1 MGAGAGGG
9 SATVTLPRVVA
20 EPVGGNPLARAAVE
34 GRTPSG
40 WYAPRPQ
47 GAAAWRTHAA
57 EVRARTNPEWL
68 SLLAPAFNA
77 SGAAARRLES
87 AAQGR
92 GVVVTTGQQPGLFG
106 GPGYTWLKALSARA
120 LADRIE
126 QATGIPAA
134 PVFWAAT
141 DDADFVE
148 ASWTAVALEDEVR
161 RLRIER
167 LGFDGQVMAEQP
179 LGDVS
184 RQYADLCAAAGSAP
198 HLDLLEH
205 ARRAYRAD
213 NTVGGAYV
221 ELLRALLEPLGI
233 AVLDAYHPAVR
244 DAARPT
250 LVEALRRAPAIDEG
264 VSLRSVAIER
274 AGFRAQVARVPKLS
288 LVFRV
293 SANGMKERVPL
304 SQAGDVALQP
314 QLVLSANVLLRPIV
328 ERAMLPTVGYFGGP
342 GEVAYFAQ
350 VGAVAE
356 ALGQP
361 APLVLPRWSA
371 TIIEPVIDR
380 MLGRLG
386 MVFDDIKPP
395 HQAERRMGDRAMPA
409 FVRDTLEALRGD
421 VDARLNAVRDSA
433 EGAAMV
439 HASTVEGARHQ
450 LKFRIDRL
458 ERRYRTAA
466 LKAEAAAVRDLGSVR
481 AALMPEGQRQE
492 RVLNP
497 LPLIARHGEA
507 LLEQLRAG
515 AATHAAQL
523 IGGA

>member
-1 MGAGAGGG
+1 
-9 SATVTLPRVVA
+9 VTPPRVVA
-20 EPVGGNPLARAAVE
+20 EPVGGGPLARAAVE

-40 WYAPRPQ
+40 WYAPRPK
-47 GAAAWRTHAA
+47 GATAWREHA
-57 EVRARTNPEWL
+57 ERVRDEFNTDWFA
-68 SLLAPAFNA
+68 SLAPAFNA

-87 AAQGR
+87 VAQGR

-120 LADRIE
+120 LADKIE
-126 QATGIPAA
+126 QETGIPAA

-148 ASWTAVALEDEVR
+148 ASWTAVAFDDEVR

-167 LGFDGQVMAEQP
+167 LGFDGQVMAAQP

-184 RQYADLCAAAGSAP
+184 RQFDDLAASAGSAP

-205 ARRAYRAD
+205 ARRAYHPEA
-213 NTVGGAYV
+213 TVGGAYV
-221 ELLRALLEPLGI
+221 ALLRALFEPMGI
-233 AVLDAYHPAVR
+233 AVLDAWHPAVR

-250 LVEALRRAPAIDEG
+250 LVEALRRAAVVDES

-293 SANGMKERVPL
+293 SSNGVKERIPMA
-304 SQAGDVALQP
+304 QAGDVALQP
-314 QLVLSANVLLRPIV
+314 QLVLSANVLLRPVV
-328 ERAMLPTVGYFGGP
+328 ERAILPTIGYFGGP

-356 ALGQP
+356 ALGTSV
-361 APLVLPRWSA
+361 PLVLPRWSA
-371 TIIEPVIDR
+371 TIVEPVIDR

-386 MVFDDIKPP
+386 MTFDDIKPP
-395 HQAERRMGDRAMPA
+395 HQAERRLGDRAMPA
-409 FVRDTLEALRGD
+409 FLRDTLEALRHD
-421 VDARLNAVRDSA
+421 VDARLNALRDNA

-439 HASTVEGARHQ
+439 HAQAIEGARHQ
-450 LKFRIDRL
+450 LKFRVDRL
-458 ERRYRTAA
+458 ERRYRAA
-466 LKAEAAAVRDLGSVR
+466 VLKAETAAMRDLGSVR
-481 AALMPEGQRQE
+481 AALMPEGLRQE

-497 LPLIARHGEA
+497 LPVVARHGDT
-507 LLEQLRAG
+507 LMEQLRAG
-515 AATHAAQL
+515 AALHATQL
-523 IGGA
+523 LGGA

>member
-1 MGAGAGGG
+1 L
-9 SATVTLPRVVA
+9 TPPRVVA
-20 EPVGGNPLARAAVE
+20 EPVGGGPLARAAVE

-40 WYAPRPQ
+40 WYTPRPK
-47 GAAAWRTHAA
+47 GAAAWREHA
-57 EVRARTNPEWL
+57 EQVRSQANPDWFAA
-68 SLLAPAFNA
+68 LAPAFNA

-87 AAQGR
+87 VAQGR
-92 GVVVTTGQQPGLFG
+92 GVVITTGQQPGLFG

-120 LADRIE
+120 LADKIE

-141 DDADFVE
+141 DDADFAE
-148 ASWTAVALEDEVR
+148 ASWTAVAFDEEVR

-167 LGFDGQVMAEQP
+167 LGFDGQVMAAQP
-179 LGDVS
+179 LGDV
-184 RQYADLCAAAGSAP
+184 RQQFDDLSAAAGSAP
-198 HLDLLEH
+198 HLELLEH

-213 NTVGGAYV
+213 ATVGSAYV
-221 ELLRALLEPLGI
+221 ELLRALFEPMGI
-233 AVLDAYHPAVR
+233 AVLDAWHPAVR
-244 DAARPT
+244 EAARPT
-250 LVEALRRAPAIDEG
+250 LVEALRRAPVVDEA

-293 SANGMKERVPL
+293 SSNGIKERVPIA
-304 SQAGDVALQP
+304 QAGDVAVQP
-314 QLVLSANVLLRPIV
+314 QLVLSANVLLRPVV
-328 ERAMLPTVGYFGGP
+328 ERAILPTIGYFGGP

-356 ALGQP
+356 ALGLP
-361 APLVLPRWSA
+361 VPLVLPRWSA
-371 TIIEPVIDR
+371 TIVEPVIDR

-386 MVFDDIKPP
+386 MTFDDIKPP
-395 HQAERRMGDRAMPA
+395 HQAERRVGDRAMPP
-409 FVRDTLEALRGD
+409 FLRDTLEALRHD
-421 VDARLNAVRDSA
+421 VDVRLNALRDSA

-439 HASTVEGARHQ
+439 HASTIEGARHQ

-466 LKAEAAAVRDLGSVR
+466 LKAETAAVRDLGSVR

-497 LPLIARHGEA
+497 LPLVARHGEK
-507 LLEQLRAG
+507 LMDLLRAG
-515 AATHAAQL
+515 AASHAAQL
-523 IGGA
+523 LGGA

>member
-1 MGAGAGGG
+1 M
-9 SATVTLPRVVA
+9 TPPRVVS
-20 EPVGGNPLARAAVE
+20 EPVGGGPLARAAVE
-34 GRTPSG
+34 GRTPAG
-40 WYAPRPQ
+40 WYAARPK
-47 GAAAWRTHAA
+47 GAAGWREHA
-57 EVRARTNPEWL
+57 EQVRAQSNPDWL
-68 SLLAPAFNA
+68 TALAPAFNA
-77 SGAAARRLES
+77 HGAAARRLES
-87 AAQGR
+87 VAQGR

-141 DDADFVE
+141 DDADFAE
-148 ASWTAVALEDEVR
+148 ASWTAVAFDEEVR

-167 LGFDGQVMAEQP
+167 LGFDGQVMAAQP

-184 RQYADLCAAAGSAP
+184 RQLEDLAASAGSAP
-198 HLDLLEH
+198 HLDVLEH
-205 ARRAYRAD
+205 ARHAYHGEA
-213 NTVGGAYV
+213 TVGSAYV
-221 ELLRALLEPLGI
+221 TLLRALFEPMGI
-233 AVLDAYHPAVR
+233 AVLDAWHPSVR

-250 LVEALRRAPAIDEG
+250 LVEALRRAATVDEA

-293 SANGMKERVPL
+293 SSNGVKERIPMA
-304 SQAGDVALQP
+304 QAGDVALQP
-314 QLVLSANVLLRPIV
+314 HMVLSANVLLRPVV
-328 ERAMLPTVGYFGGP
+328 ERAILPTVGYFGGP

-356 ALGQP
+356 ALGTP

-371 TIIEPVIDR
+371 TIVEPVVDR

-386 MVFDDIKPP
+386 MTFDDIKPP
-395 HQAERRMGDRAMPA
+395 HQAERRLGDRAMPP
-409 FVRDTLEALRGD
+409 FIRDTLEALRRD
-421 VDARLNAVRDSA
+421 VDARLNALREDGDGATMVNPSA
-433 EGAAMV
+433 I
-439 HASTVEGARHQ
+439 EGARHQ
-450 LKFRIDRL
+450 LKFRVDRL

-466 LKAEAAAVRDLGSVR
+466 LKAETAAVRDLGSVR

-497 LPLIARHGEA
+497 LPLVARHGEA
-507 LLEQLRAG
+507 LMDQLRAG

-523 IGGA
+523 LGGA

>member
-1 MGAGAGGG
+1 M
-9 SATVTLPRVVA
+9 TPPRVVA
-20 EPVGGNPLARAAVE
+20 EPVGGGPLARAAVE
-34 GRTPSG
+34 GRTPHG
-40 WYAPRPQ
+40 WYALRPV
-47 GAAAWRTHAA
+47 GAAAWRAHVAA
-57 EVRARTNPEWL
+57 VRSHGNQDWL
-68 SLLAPAFNA
+68 AALAPAFNA
-77 SGAAARRLES
+77 SGAAAKRLES
-87 AAQGR
+87 VAQGR

-106 GPGYTWLKALSARA
+106 GPGYTWLKAFSARA

-141 DDADFVE
+141 DDADFAE
-148 ASWTAVALEDEVR
+148 ASWTAVAFDAEVR

-167 LGFDGQVMAEQP
+167 QGFDGQVMAAQP
-179 LGDVS
+179 LGDVT
-184 RQYADLCAAAGSAP
+184 RQFEDLCAAAGSAP
-198 HLDLLEH
+198 NLELLEH

-213 NTVGGAYV
+213 ATVGGAYV
-221 ELLRALLEPLGI
+221 ELLRALFEPLGI
-233 AVLDAYHPAVR
+233 AVLDAWHPAVR

-250 LVEALRRAPAIDEG
+250 LLEALRRAPVIDEA

-274 AGFRAQVARVPKLS
+274 AGFRAQVARVPKLT
-288 LVFRV
+288 LVFRT
-293 SANGMKERVPL
+293 SPSGIKERIPI
-304 SQAGDVALQP
+304 SQAGDVAVQP
-314 QLVLSANVLLRPIV
+314 QLVLSANVLLRPVV
-328 ERAMLPTVGYFGGP
+328 ERAILPTVGYFGGP

-361 APLVLPRWSA
+361 MPLVLPRWSA

-386 MVFDDIKPP
+386 MVFDDIKTP
-395 HQAERRMGDRAMPA
+395 HHAERRAGDRAMPA
-409 FVRDTLEALRGD
+409 LVRDTLDAMRAD
-421 VDARLNAVRDSA
+421 VEARLNALRDSA
-433 EGAAMV
+433 EGSALV
-439 HASTVEGARHQ
+439 QASTIEGARHQ
-450 LKFRIDRL
+450 LRFRIDRL

-466 LKAEAAAVRDLGSVR
+466 FKADAAAVRDLGSVR

-497 LPLIARHGEA
+497 LPLVARHGDA
-507 LLEQLRAG
+507 LVDLLRAG

-523 IGGA
+523 VGGA